1 MRTGSQKPA
10 RKISHKVVEIRRVCK
25 VGKGGK
31 TMSFRALV
39 VVGNK
44 TGIVGLGLG
53 KASQVSSAIKKGK
66 AIAIQNR
73 QKIPMTKTKTIP
85 HHIESSFGA
94 ARVVLRPAAPGSG
107 VIAGGATR
115 AVLELAG
122 IKNILAK
129 QLHSKNKINNA
140 RATFAG
146 LTNLRFLT
154 TAADFR
160 GVSLENLV
168 FRPSLINSI
177 SQNSLDVVV
186 KESISSQ
193 EKQKTANKKNSKSTT
208 SKRLPDSNIK
218 QNKSRNSNSK
228 SINLDTSKNVD

>member
-1 MRTGSQKPA
+1 MRTGTQKQA

-31 TMSFRALV
+31 TLSFRALV

-44 TGIVGLGLG
+44 TGIVGIGIG

-66 AIAIQNR
+66 AAAIQNR
-73 QKIPMTKTKTIP
+73 QRIPMTKTKTIP
-85 HHIESSFGA
+85 HQVESAFGA

-122 IKNILAK
+122 LKNILAK

-140 RATFAG
+140 KATFVG
-146 LTNLRFLT
+146 LSNLRFLT
-154 TAADFR
+154 TTAELR
-160 GVSLENLV
+160 GLTLENLV
-168 FRPSLINSI
+168 VRPVKLN
-177 SQNSLDVVV
+177 LDKSNELNV
-186 KESISSQ
+186 SSPDLL
-193 EKQKTANKKNSKSTT
+193 EKKVNKSSNQKMNKPFNKKQSAENNSKNNKNKNNNSKS
-208 SKRLPDSNIK
+208 SKLEP
-218 QNKSRNSNSK
+218 
-228 SINLDTSKNVD
+228 SKNID

>member
-1 MRTGSQKPA
+1 MRTGLQKPA

-31 TMSFRALV
+31 TLSFRALV

-44 TGIVGLGLG
+44 TGIVGIGIG
-53 KASQVSSAIKKGK
+53 KATQVSSAIKKGK

-73 QKIPMTKTKTIP
+73 QRIPMTKTKTIP
-85 HHIESSFGA
+85 HQIESSFGA

-122 IKNILAK
+122 LKNILAK

-140 RATFAG
+140 RATFVG
-146 LTNLRFLT
+146 LSNLRFLT
-154 TAADFR
+154 TTAELR
-160 GVSLENLV
+160 GLKLENLV
-168 FRPSLINSI
+168 IRPIQTTKTDLRVVAVNDLS
-177 SQNSLDVVV
+177 NSL
-186 KESISSQ
+186 
-193 EKQKTANKKNSKSTT
+193 KQKPKNFTKKTNKPFTQKRSADGTPKTTKSK
-208 SKRLPDSNIK
+208 
-218 QNKSRNSNSK
+218 KSE
-228 SINLDTSKNVD
+228 D

>member
-1 MRTGSQKPA
+1 MRTGVQKPA

-31 TMSFRALV
+31 TLSFRALV

-44 TGIVGLGLG
+44 TGIVGIGIG
-53 KASQVSSAIKKGK
+53 KATQVSSAIKKGK

-73 QKIPMTKTKTIP
+73 QRIPMTKTKTIP
-85 HHIESSFGA
+85 HQIESSFGA

-122 IKNILAK
+122 LKNILAK

-140 RATFAG
+140 RATFVG
-146 LTNLRFLT
+146 LSKLRFLT
-154 TAADFR
+154 TTAEFR
-160 GVSLENLV
+160 GLKLENLV
-168 FRPSLINSI
+168 VRPIQVNKTDTSVLNVDDSSLATKQKAKPFNQKPAKPFNQKRSTDTF
-177 SQNSLDVVV
+177 SKNTKSKNNNLKVEESSVVV
-186 KESISSQ
+186 E
-193 EKQKTANKKNSKSTT
+193 
-208 SKRLPDSNIK
+208 
-218 QNKSRNSNSK
+218 
-228 SINLDTSKNVD
+228 

>member
-1 MRTGSQKPA
+1 MRTGVQKPA

-31 TMSFRALV
+31 TLSFRALV

-44 TGIVGLGLG
+44 TGIVGIGIG
-53 KASQVSSAIKKGK
+53 KATQVSSAIKKGK

-73 QKIPMTKTKTIP
+73 QRIPMTKTKTIP
-85 HHIESSFGA
+85 HQIESSFGA

-122 IKNILAK
+122 LKNILAK

-140 RATFAG
+140 RATFVG
-146 LTNLRFLT
+146 LSQLRFLT
-154 TAADFR
+154 TTAEFR
-160 GVSLENLV
+160 GLKLENLV
-168 FRPSLINSI
+168 VRPLQVNQIEIPVISVDDTSLA
-177 SQNSLDVVV
+177 L
-186 KESISSQ
+186 
-193 EKQKTANKKNSKSTT
+193 KQKTKNFTKKTTKTFNQKRSNDTFSK
-208 SKRLPDSNIK
+208 N
-218 QNKSRNSNSK
+218 NKS
-228 SINLDTSKNVD
+228 KNNTLKADEAAKIIE